1 MSPQT
6 RQVDRDNGGRQVHR
20 MACQALQV
28 SLLFRVTAAPSG
40 AALARQE
47 EKALISDRIHEF
59 NVETTLQVFLPYH
72 ESPNFARMLAIL
84 TIPQTSPWFAA
95 FHPLIKNAQPV
106 PRSYIATAI
115 SPAKEPS
122 LRLLS
127 SVVGSV
133 QVAMKEQ
140 TVHRALLALWT
151 STIVEMLERS
161 AAATGPAEGFVKLL
175 VEAFVEI
182 LSATGGQD
190 VSVSRHDDQTSSS
203 FG

>member
-1 MSPQT
+1 M
-6 RQVDRDNGGRQVHR
+6 
-20 MACQALQV
+20 
-28 SLLFRVTAAPSG
+28 
-40 AALARQE
+40 
-47 EKALISDRIHEF
+47 LIQSRIHEF

-115 SPAKEPS
+115 SPANEPS

-127 SVVGSV
+127 SVIGSAKL
-133 QVAMKEQ
+133 AMKEQ
-140 TVHRALLALWT
+140 TIHRALLAFWT
-151 STIVEMLERS
+151 STIVEMLERNV
-161 AAATGPAEGFVKLL
+161 AAIGPAEGFVKLL

-182 LSATGGQD
+182 MSSSSGGQD
-190 VSVSRHDDQTSSS
+190 VNVSPRNPAC
-203 FG
+203 FWVLC